1 MTEEARSPSS
11 SDSAILQLKHYLA
24 SCSRSIEGGDQPGS
38 GRSVSELVDFLNLA
52 AGSAQREAGYEDFER
67 TAFQF
72 LTEIHMFTSS
82 LAPSQEVLEELSFEL
97 PKALCRVACASKR
110 CSDLAECCI
119 DNLLEKCSPREML
132 PIFCDALSSPD
143 EQFQTPLYYAPIMS
157 GIAKVLTRI
166 QRRQFEQVK
175 SAVPVVL
182 HVLNH
187 VSLEMDEDEDVDAN
201 ANANA
206 GALFF
211 KATDIANSIEAIC
224 RKLVEMDNQKLCA
237 LFGLFVLQVMALV
250 SLSSGARTSHFIP
263 IVTHLSHFLHIC
275 GLSYMGLITG
285 FDVDR
290 ITNIIVQDDGEDDI
304 PHFSFV
310 KHGAS
315 LAVIWGYKF
324 DEAAVA
330 ASEDTGA
337 LRKELQN
344 DQTKRWQT
352 VGMLKHIFS
361 CAMLSWDLKRN
372 ALEFLLSILDGSECH
387 ETQAEHI
394 DNFSYMPSLHT
405 GLLAIQVV
413 IMYAPSIVIRRS
425 AYDAFNKALS
435 DVPSSLRL
443 EILKTLVKN
452 SNSSSMI
459 GILLDRVRREMNA
472 EYSKKSS
479 MSNGGLESKA
489 SASTFLLFWDDSTLE
504 LVELVLKPP
513 TGGPPSL
520 PEYTDAVL
528 GALNLYRYILITESS
543 GKTNYTGVL
552 SKEKLEEVHRK
563 WLLPLR
569 SLVSGV
575 MAAEN
580 RTDLD
585 QLESDMICSLNP
597 LAMVLYRCIELVEE
611 CL

>member
-1 MTEEARSPSS
+1 MTEEARSSSSS
-11 SDSAILQLKHYLA
+11 SDSAILQLKHHLA
-24 SCSRSIEGGDQPGS
+24 SCSRSIEDGDHPGS

-52 AGSAQREAGYEDFER
+52 AGSAQLEAEYEDSER

-72 LTEIHMFTSS
+72 LTEIHRFTSS
-82 LAPSQEVLEELSFEL
+82 LALSQEVLEELSFEL
-97 PKALCRVACASKR
+97 PKALCRLACASKR

-224 RKLVEMDNQKLCA
+224 GKLVEMDSQKLRA
-237 LFGLFVLQVMALV
+237 LFGLFVLQLMALV
-250 SLSSGARTSHFIP
+250 SLASGARTSHFLP
-263 IVTHLSHFLHIC
+263 IMTHLSHFLHFC

-290 ITNIIVQDDGEDDI
+290 ITNIIVQDGGEDDI
-304 PHFSFV
+304 TQFSFV

-330 ASEDTGA
+330 ASEDIGA

-344 DQTKRWQT
+344 EQAKRWQT
-352 VGMLKHIFS
+352 VGMLKHVFS
-361 CAMLSWDLKRN
+361 CAMLSWDLKRH

-387 ETQAEHI
+387 ETQPEHI
-394 DNFSYMPSLHT
+394 DSFSYMPSLHA

-425 AYDAFNKALS
+425 AYDTFNKALS

-443 EILKTLVKN
+443 EILKTLVNN

-472 EYSKKSS
+472 EYSKKTS

-489 SASTFLLFWDDSTLE
+489 SAPKFLLFWDDSTLE

-520 PEYTDAVL
+520 PDEVL

-552 SKEKLEEVHRK
+552 SKEKLEEAHRK

-580 RTDLD
+580 QTNLD

-611 CL
+611 HL